1 MLSFT
6 YGSQLCPSSPFQQG
20 GAYARALYP
29 GVREAAR
36 SVHTRKPAS
45 SSESGDETAGDNR
58 EPASWSGGARAPRN
72 PSGLQSHFARCV
84 SGGLNAPEIF
94 PLKQP

>member
-6 YGSQLCPSSPFQQG
+6 YSSYLRPSSPLRQG
-20 GAYARALYP
+20 GACARALYP

-36 SVHTRKPAS
+36 TVHTRKPAS
-45 SSESGDETAGDNR
+45 SSDSGDETAGYNR
-58 EPASWSGGARAPRN
+58 EPASWSGGVRAPRN

-84 SGGLNAPEIF
+84 SGGLDAPEIF
-94 PLKQP
+94 PWLQP